1 MDAKKYRDSVYKI
14 IGAAMEVHS
23 VLKYGLLES
32 VYQEALSYELNK
44 RGIFCETEVNVD
56 VFYKDVL
63 LKKKFRMDIIV
74 GDVILELKSSTKIIS
89 AHRAQ
94 LCNYLRLTQKPIGI
108 ILNFGSETL
117 QGERWVYDKVSNDCQ
132 LVDKNMEPIYS
143 SVDFIQLFIYQFII
157 TIYKKLFIS

>member
-1 MDAKKYRDSVYKI
+1 MDASKYGEAVYKI

-23 VLKYGLLES
+23 NLKYGLLES
-32 VYQEALSYELNK
+32 VYQEALSYELK
-44 RGIFCETEVNVD
+44 ERGILCETEANVD
-56 VFYKDVL
+56 VFYKNVL

-74 GDVILELKSSTKIIS
+74 GDIILELKSSTKIIS

-108 ILNFGSETL
+108 ILNFGTETL
-117 QGERWVYDKVSNDCQ
+117 QGERWVYDKVTNECQ

-143 SVDFIQLFIYQFII
+143 SVDLFGDG
-157 TIYKKLFIS
+157 TLHVE